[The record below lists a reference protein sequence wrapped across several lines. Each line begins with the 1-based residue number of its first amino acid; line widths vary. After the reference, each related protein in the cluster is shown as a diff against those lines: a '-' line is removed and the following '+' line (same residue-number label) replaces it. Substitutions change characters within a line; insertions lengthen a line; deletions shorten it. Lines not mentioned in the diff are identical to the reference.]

1 MKKIAFLGDSI
12 RMNYTPRTQELLGD
26 GYTYISPAD
35 NCRFAKYTSR
45 LIWDMRR
52 ELAGCEVIH
61 YNNGLWDI
69 CDLWGNGPFTPI
81 DEYVRTVLDNA
92 RRLLGMTKTLIFATT
107 TPVHP
112 ENPYD
117 RNEYIRAANE
127 AVVPPLRALGVVIN
141 DLHSVIAADIP
152 AYIREDKLHLSPAG
166 IEAAATHNAAFIRRY
181 L

>member
-12 RMNYTPRTQELLGD
+12 RMNYAPRTQELLGD
-26 GYTYISPAD
+26 GYAYVSPTD

-69 CDLWGNGPFTPI
+69 CNLWGDGPFSAP
-81 DEYVRTVLDNA
+81 DEYIRAVLDNV
-92 RRLLGMTKTLIFATT
+92 RRLLPMTKTLIFATT

-117 RNEYIRAANE
+117 SNELIAATN
-127 AVVPPLRALGVVIN
+127 AAIIPWLTRMGVVIN

-152 AYIREDKLHLSPAG
+152 TYICPDKIHLSPAG

>member
-12 RMNYTPRTQELLGD
+12 RMNYTPRTTELLGTE
-26 GYTYISPAD
+26 YTYISPAD

-45 LIWDMRR
+45 IIWDLRR

-69 CDLWGNGPFTPI
+69 CDLWGEGPFTPL
-81 DEYVRTVLDNA
+81 DEYVETVLANA
-92 RRLLGMTKTLIFATT
+92 RRLLTMTKTLIFATT

-117 RNEYIRAANE
+117 RNEMIAAANA

-141 DLHSVIAADIP
+141 DLHSVIARDIP
-152 AYIREDKLHLSPAG
+152 AYICDDKIHLTPAG
-166 IEAAATHNAAFIRRY
+166 IEAAATHNAAFIGQY